1 MESLDQILEL
11 WKKDSEI
18 DITEPSKEILN
29 IPKIH
34 NKFLSI
40 MTRHRITSKKCMFD
54 FNKMKR
60 LKWEYY
66 TGKLSEEEL
75 VELGWEPFRYTLK
88 SDVATYLESDK
99 DLIKFLEKKTYHD
112 ECVSICEAILK
123 ELNNRTWQL
132 KEHMQHERFIHGA
145 R

>member
-1 MESLDQILEL
+1 MKIDELLES
-11 WKKDSEI
+11 WKKDSEV

-34 NKFLSI
+34 SKYLAE
-40 MTRHRITSKKCMFD
+40 MTQHRISSKKALFEY
-54 FNKMKR
+54 NKLKR

-66 TGKLSEEEL
+66 SGKMSEDEL
-75 VELGWEPFRYTLK
+75 QQYGWEPFRYTLK
-88 SDVATYLESDK
+88 SDIVTYIDSDT
-99 DLIKFLEKKTYHD
+99 DLINLMQKKIYHD
-112 ECVSICEAILK
+112 ECVGVCESIIK

-132 KEHMQHERFIHGA
+132 REHMTHERFIHGA